1 MRQNIVITSFKQ
13 RNIPILEPKR
23 AMAEK
28 IAAETAAFLA
38 SGKSVEKVGMGV
50 SGYANAAKPY
60 QQMPYIDYIRTV
72 RIGGRTKPH
81 KTLSKKTREL
91 NADYLSNTDK

>member
-1 MRQNIVITSFKQ
+1 MRQIVITSFKQ

-23 AMAEK
+23 AMADK
-28 IAAETAAFLA
+28 IAEDTAAFLA
-38 SGKSVEKVGMGV
+38 KGKSVEEVGMGV
-50 SGYANAAKPY
+50 SGYANAIKPY

-91 NADYLSNTDK
+91 NADYLSNIEE